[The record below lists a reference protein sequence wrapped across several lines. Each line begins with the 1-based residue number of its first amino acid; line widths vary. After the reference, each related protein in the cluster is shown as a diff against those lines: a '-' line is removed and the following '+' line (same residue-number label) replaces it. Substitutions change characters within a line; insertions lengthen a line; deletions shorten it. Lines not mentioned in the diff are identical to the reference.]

1 MKTSYLKIAVFSFG
15 LFFTIASSAQV
26 GEVNLKDIGGFGKFK
41 KFEKKVFIAE
51 FVVNYQVLYTATDK
65 KSAGQFGVGGH
76 YQGSAEASGAMGLKG
91 ISDELLKKMTNKLYK
106 EYIDKLKSE
115 GFTFVDPANANNSKA
130 YEGLELIEGGEAFVQ
145 YPGTISVT
153 PEGYSFYKTK
163 RLKNKNGTVMFDNS
177 PGISR
182 DLDDAIVARVALNVQ
197 FAKPGQQFIKTG
209 ASVKIKS
216 NLCVTDNM
224 VTSQI
229 AEGGKL
235 IQFNE
240 NDVVSVASK
249 VSFGVGKKMAAH
261 EAAYNGIVKKQVTI
275 DGVLDDT
282 KVNAFARGSAATSS
296 QTFGNYTTY
305 FFDTKTDIVIEEVE
319 VDLEKYEQ
327 YVGEALNKVLLG
339 HTNLFLEEY

>member
-1 MKTSYLKIAVFSFG
+1 MKSPLIKIAILSLIV
-15 LFFTIASSAQV
+15 LVSSSVNAQV
-26 GEVNLKDIGGFGKFK
+26 GEVNLKDIQGLGKFK

-51 FVVNYQVLYTATDK
+51 FIVNYQVLYTATDK
-65 KSAGQFGVGGH
+65 KAGGQFGVGGH
-76 YQGSAEASGAMGLKG
+76 YYGDAEASGALGLKG
-91 ISDELLKKMTNKLYK
+91 ISDELLKKMTNKLYN
-106 EYIDKLKSE
+106 EYIAKLKGE
-115 GFTFVDPANANNSKA
+115 GFTIVDPVMAKNSKA
-130 YEGLELIEGGEAFVQ
+130 YDGLELLEGGKAFVQ

-153 PEGYSFYKTK
+153 PEGYSYYKK
-163 RLKNKNGTVMFDNS
+163 NQLKNQNGTVMFDNS

-216 NLCVTDNM
+216 NLCITDNM

-240 NDVVSVASK
+240 NDIVSVASK
-249 VSFGVGKKMAAH
+249 VSFGVGKKMGSH
-261 EAAYNGIVKKQVTI
+261 EAVYNGILKKQVNI

-282 KVNAFARGSAATSS
+282 KVNAFARGSAATSI
-296 QTFGNYTTY
+296 QTMGNYTTY
-305 FFDTKTDIVIEEVE
+305 FFDTKTDVVIEEVD
-319 VDLEKYEQ
+319 VDLAKYEE
-327 YVGEALNKVLLG
+327 YVGEALHKVLLG
-339 HTNLFLEEY
+339 HTNLFLEKY

>member
-1 MKTSYLKIAVFSFG
+1 MKTSYLKIVAISLG
-15 LFFTIASSAQV
+15 LIITTISSAQV
-26 GEVNLKDIGGFGKFK
+26 GEVNLKDIQGFGKFK
-41 KFEKKVFIAE
+41 KFEKKIFIAE
-51 FVVNYQVLYTATDK
+51 FIVNYQVLFTATDK
-65 KSAGQFGVGGH
+65 KAGGQFGVGGH
-76 YQGSAEASGAMGLKG
+76 YYGDAEASGALGLKG
-91 ISDELLKKMTNKLYK
+91 ISDEMLKKMTNKLYN

-115 GFTFVDPANANNSKA
+115 GFTILDASVAKNSKA
-130 YEGLELIEGGEAFVQ
+130 YDGLELQEGGKAFVQ

-153 PEGYSFYKTK
+153 PEGYSYYKK
-163 RLKNKNGTVMFDNS
+163 NQLKNQNGTVMFDNS
-177 PGISR
+177 PGISK
-182 DLDDAIVARVALNVQ
+182 DLDDALVARVALNVQ
-197 FAKPGQQFIKTG
+197 FAKPGQQFVKTG

-216 NLCVTDNM
+216 DLCVTDNM

-249 VSFGVGKKMAAH
+249 VSFGVGKKMGSH
-261 EAAYNGIVKKQVTI
+261 EAAYNGIIKKQVNI

-282 KVNAFARGSAATSS
+282 KVNAFARGSGASS
-296 QTFGNYTTY
+296 YIQAGNYTTY
-305 FFDTKTDIVIEEVE
+305 FFKTKTDVVIEEVE

-339 HTNLFLEEY
+339 HTNLFLEKY